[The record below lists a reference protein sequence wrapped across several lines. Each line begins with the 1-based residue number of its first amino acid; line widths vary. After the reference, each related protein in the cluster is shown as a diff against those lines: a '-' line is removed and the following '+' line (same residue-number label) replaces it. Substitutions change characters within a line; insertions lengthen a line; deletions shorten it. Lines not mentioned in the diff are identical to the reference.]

1 MVCATSALIQ
11 TSLNKVSPRRNTLL
25 RARYGLELNLEHLV
39 KVRAS
44 PWFEGINWASL
55 WRRQAV
61 EAGELEEAELAE
73 KSGKVQEGEDM

>member
-1 MVCATSALIQ
+1 M
-11 TSLNKVSPRRNTLL
+11 
-25 RARYGLELNLEHLV
+25 ELNLEHLA

-61 EAGELEEAELAE
+61 EAGECRVFLELVTKPKHETMLLEDEDVL
-73 KSGKVQEGEDM
+73 VLEDMLHESEGCEAGQWQGF